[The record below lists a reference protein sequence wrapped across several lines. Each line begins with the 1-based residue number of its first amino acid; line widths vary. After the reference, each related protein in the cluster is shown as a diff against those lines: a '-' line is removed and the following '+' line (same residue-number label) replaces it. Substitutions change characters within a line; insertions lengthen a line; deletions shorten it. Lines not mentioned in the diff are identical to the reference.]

1 MGRVGENLAVLLLLP
16 LSVVNGR
23 RRLLLKFFALFAA
36 SILVDMPVVIPR
48 DELGLQ
54 CLLYCGKARHEVLG
68 RTGTETIPL
77 VDRHFLVMCQ
87 GEFSLGEAA
96 VFICGCL
103 SQPVIPQAK
112 DTFENAHSLL
122 CDTFAWSL
130 ASIDA
135 AHPELLA
142 YIRDQFTRVKYTHTY
157 TFKVLLHC
165 IYRMKCKKGSLYDA
179 LQDEPAMLGGQPH
192 FEGRPRPAS
201 VLLAGSRC
209 NCLFC
214 HRELAEGEAFCNSAC
229 ERNDQR
235 FRTLR
240 GSMLNGLARSFTK
253 QDCHGAYLLP
263 PTRTD
268 QIVDGLVPRHP
279 SDQGLARCSFCS
291 RPAPQ
296 QIGNFGHW
304 FCDVECERRHC
315 VYDVLNGMKATG
327 RGYVAPTRTGAFLS
341 NAPSSSLGYES
352 RHQASLPP
360 NVDME
365 PCSGDGSG
373 WASGLEPPTT
383 ANNCGDTRSMPDSM
397 PNPVQ
402 SSRT

>member
-1 MGRVGENLAVLLLLP
+1 
-16 LSVVNGR
+16 
-23 RRLLLKFFALFAA
+23 
-36 SILVDMPVVIPR
+36 
-48 DELGLQ
+48 
-54 CLLYCGKARHEVLG
+54 
-68 RTGTETIPL
+68 
-77 VDRHFLVMCQ
+77 
-87 GEFSLGEAA
+87 
-96 VFICGCL
+96 
-103 SQPVIPQAK
+103 
-112 DTFENAHSLL
+112 
-122 CDTFAWSL
+122 
-130 ASIDA
+130 
-135 AHPELLA
+135 
-142 YIRDQFTRVKYTHTY
+142 
-157 TFKVLLHC
+157 
-165 IYRMKCKKGSLYDA
+165 
-179 LQDEPAMLGGQPH
+179 MLGGQPH

-229 ERNDQR
+229 ERNEQR
-235 FRTLR
+235 FRTSR

-253 QDCHGAYLLP
+253 QDCHGAYLRP

-402 SSRT
+402 